1 MKPKAVIFFCNW
13 TNYPGLKLSECS
25 IGEMQA
31 SQKYMVSMCSGRI
44 SPELILEA
52 FSHGVWGIMIAACP
66 PGECEH
72 DGNYKTFGRV
82 TLLRLMLA
90 QLGLDTKRLR
100 VEWIDKGEIAALEK
114 AVDSFIETVQELG
127 PVVIDNLSS

>member
-13 TNYPGLKLSECS
+13 TNYPGLKLSQLP
-25 IGEMQA
+25 IGELQA

-52 FSHGVWGIMIAACP
+52 FNHGAWGVMIAACP

-72 DGNYKTFGRV
+72 DGNYKTYGRV
-82 TLLRLMLA
+82 ILLRLMLQ
-90 QLGLDTKRLR
+90 QLGFEANRLK
-100 VEWIDKGEIAALEK
+100 VEWVDKGEVAALEK
-114 AVDSFIETVQELG
+114 AVELFIDNIQKMG
-127 PVVIDNLSS
+127 PVTI